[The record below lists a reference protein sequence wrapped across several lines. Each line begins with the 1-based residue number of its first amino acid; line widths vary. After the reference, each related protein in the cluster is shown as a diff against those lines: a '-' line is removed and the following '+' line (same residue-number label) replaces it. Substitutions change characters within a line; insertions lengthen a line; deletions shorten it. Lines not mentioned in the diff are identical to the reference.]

1 MVEALTTLACASP
14 ANCFFQV
21 SKPAALLPHCA
32 ALALPDIPYECHQDA
47 NGAQLELPHKAASQ
61 RAIPSC
67 SHWKG
72 GHPAIPTYRPSALGG
87 RGVVGGWVPLRQP

>member
-32 ALALPDIPYECHQDA
+32 ALPLPDIPATIAGQSKPWA
-47 NGAQLELPHKAASQ
+47 IQKVAA
-61 RAIPSC
+61 APSFRDFP
-67 SHWKG
+67 G
-72 GHPAIPTYRPSALGG
+72 F
-87 RGVVGGWVPLRQP
+87 